1 MGGPSVSVI
10 YDQITNL
17 NKNKIRKL
25 NFETKDI
32 KNNFN
37 FKNEIKIKILVFII
51 KKILDS
57 ILKIL
62 ILV

>member
-1 MGGPSVSVI
+1 MGQPSVSVI

-37 FKNEIKIKILVFII
+37 FKMK
-51 KKILDS
+51 
-57 ILKIL
+57 LK
-62 ILV
+62 